1 MASNPQ
7 AKKRR
12 SISLRLPMSIALTT
26 EPFQS
31 QEGALLKCY
40 VRLWPRV
47 YGLIFL
53 KLSIVEIKT
62 DIFNVY
68 GSSLHNFV
76 DLGYFPLDLIW
87 TMSKIWN
94 IKEKNKKNNGTIW
107 RF

>member
-12 SISLRLPMSIALTT
+12 SISLRLPRSIALTT

-40 VRLWPRV
+40 VQLWPGV
-47 YGLIFL
+47 YGLLFL

-94 IKEKNKKNNGTIW
+94 IKEKNNGTIW